1 MSTVVRRRRTARRA
15 VLSIAAL
22 AATLISVPT
31 TAAGAVD
38 YTQWDLAGD
47 YGDYIIGATS
57 HSYDAADGISVD
69 GGIDGI
75 SAAVSTDDTWWYLT
89 IAPADGDTLQAGR
102 TYTGATRA
110 PFAEPDEPGLDLH
123 GTGRGCNQLT
133 GTFTVNE
140 IVADGLGNVLA
151 LNITFEQHCEGAQP
165 AAYGSL
171 AWHSTMPPQ
180 ALPPTVPGPSSIALR
195 VTPRKVAYG
204 KTAELRAQLT
214 ARSDV
219 RTMSIYQ
226 KVGSKPRTLVTTAD
240 ADANGLLTRT
250 LVVKGNTKYTVVY
263 DGPGNVPDASAVA
276 KVSAVAHIDTDV
288 ARASG
293 KQGRYHLVSK
303 GKRTFFLA
311 RVLPK
316 SPNACLSFRAQFL
329 VRGHWGYDGVVACV
343 RLSKRSVAG
352 VYFDW
357 VKRLA
362 GIPIRVRAEWSGNKD
377 SLGKRSPWAYLKMV
391 NGRVAAPS
399 RAVPGIE
406 GAAAVPMPVR

>member
-1 MSTVVRRRRTARRA
+1 MSTVVRRRRTARSA
-15 VLSIAAL
+15 VLLIAAL
-22 AATLISVPT
+22 AATLISVPA
-31 TAAGAVD
+31 TATGSVE

-57 HSYDAADGISVD
+57 HSYDAADGINVS

-75 SAAVSTDDTWWYLT
+75 SASVSTGDTWWNLA

-133 GTFTVNE
+133 GSFTVNE
-140 IVADGLGNVLA
+140 IVADVVGNVVA

-195 VTPRKVAYG
+195 VTPRKVVYG
-204 KTAELRAQLT
+204 KTVELRARLS

-226 KVGSKPRTLVTTAD
+226 KIGSEPRTLVTTAE

-250 LVVKGNTKYTVVY
+250 LVVRGNTRYTVVY
-263 DGPGNVPDASAVA
+263 DGPGNVPDASAKA
-276 KVSAVAHIDTDV
+276 KVGAVARIDTKV
-288 ARASG
+288 ARAAGSQG
-293 KQGRYHLVSK
+293 KYHLIRK
-303 GKRTFFLA
+303 GKRTYFLA

-316 SPNACLSFRAQFL
+316 SPKACLAFRAQFF
-329 VRGHWGYDGVVACV
+329 VRGRWGYDGLVSCA
-343 RLSKRSVAG
+343 RLSKKSVGG

-357 VKRLA
+357 VKQLA

-377 SLGKRSPWAYLKMV
+377 SLRARSKWSYLRMV
-391 NGRVAAPS
+391 NGRVTAGRTATHGVDG
-399 RAVPGIE
+399 AVP
-406 GAAAVPMPVR
+406 VPLPVR

>member
-31 TAAGAVD
+31 TATGAVE

-57 HSYDAADGISVD
+57 HSYDAADGISVN
-69 GGIDGI
+69 GGVDGI
-75 SAAVSTDDTWWYLT
+75 SAAVSTGDTWWYLT

-102 TYTGATRA
+102 TYSGATRA
-110 PFAEPDEPGLDLH
+110 PFAEPDEPGLDLN

-204 KTAELRAQLT
+204 KTVELRAQLT

-219 RTMSIYQ
+219 RTMSIYK

-240 ADANGLLTRT
+240 ADADGLLTRT
-250 LVVKGNTKYTVVY
+250 LVVKGNTKYIAVY
-263 DGPGNVPDASAVA
+263 DGPGNVPDANATA
-276 KVSAVAHIDTDV
+276 KVTAAARIDTDV

-293 KQGRYHLVSK
+293 TQGKYHLIAK
-303 GKRTFFLA
+303 GKRTYFLA

-316 SPNACLSFRAQFL
+316 SPKSCLAFRAQFL
-329 VRGHWGYDGVVACV
+329 VRGHWGYDGLVSCA
-343 RLSKRSVAG
+343 RLSKKSVGG

-357 VKRLA
+357 IKQLA
-362 GIPIRVRAEWSGNKD
+362 GISIRIRAEWNGNKD
-377 SLGKRSPWAYLKMV
+377 SVRARSKWTYLRMV
-391 NGRVAAPS
+391 NGRVVTPRTAMHGVDGAV
-399 RAVPGIE
+399 AVPLPG
-406 GAAAVPMPVR
+406 R